1 MLKRLAALAVVLLP
15 LASATASEPVLLAID
30 AEFGLPNSTSAQ
42 AIELGARIAVDQINA
57 AGGVL
62 GRPFALITTDN
73 QSVPARARDNLAELA
88 DTKDLVAVL
97 CGRYSPIVLETIDLL
112 HEKKLIMLDPWAS
125 ADGITDHQHVPSYI
139 FRLSLR
145 DSYAMP
151 TMLRHAVGKGAAR
164 VALLVPNTSWGRS
177 NASAAQLAAGP
188 AGVQIVGTEWYNW
201 GDRDFADKYAALRA
215 SGAQA
220 VILVANDMEGSAFAK
235 QVAALPA
242 ERRLPII
249 SHWGITGGRFVEETG
264 PGLFELDF
272 SVVQTFSFFTAAPGP
287 LAAFAAT
294 HETLYGRFDPAAIPA
309 PVGAGHAFDLVH
321 ILARAV
327 QRAGTTDRAA
337 VRDALEAVRD
347 HDGLIRRLAQPFT
360 ATRHDA
366 LEQSDVF
373 MAAYRRDGAIV
384 PIGRA
389 GAAR

>member
-42 AIELGARIAVDQINA
+42 AIELGARIAIDQINA

-88 DTKDLVAVL
+88 ETKDLVAVL

-151 TMLRHAVGKGAAR
+151 TMLRHAVGKGASR

-201 GDRDFADKYAALRA
+201 GDRDFAEKYAALRA

-235 QVAALPA
+235 QVAALPSD
-242 ERRLPII
+242 RRLPII
-249 SHWGITGGRFVEETG
+249 SH
-264 PGLFELDF
+264 
-272 SVVQTFSFFTAAPGP
+272 
-287 LAAFAAT
+287 
-294 HETLYGRFDPAAIPA
+294 
-309 PVGAGHAFDLVH
+309 
-321 ILARAV
+321 
-327 QRAGTTDRAA
+327 
-337 VRDALEAVRD
+337 
-347 HDGLIRRLAQPFT
+347 
-360 ATRHDA
+360 
-366 LEQSDVF
+366 
-373 MAAYRRDGAIV
+373 
-384 PIGRA
+384 
-389 GAAR
+389 